1 LKLSST
7 NGKIVAVTGAAGY
20 LGSRLLAYLTT
31 QPWVAQ
37 IIALDQKPLA
47 NNSSGRIHA
56 YQVDV
61 SDAEALAAIFARHS
75 VTHLVHA
82 AFLLVQPPDMS
93 ESAMRAANVDGS
105 RCVIET
111 ALRHGVQQIV
121 FVSSVAIYGYLP
133 GHPARVREDA
143 LLRPTMIY
151 GKHKA
156 AVETILHE
164 LGSAY
169 PAARIAIPRL
179 AAVVGAAGRD
189 YSHLRALT
197 AQPVFVVAN
206 GGRALT
212 QAIHEDDAA
221 ELIGTLLEQD
231 ASGIFNGAA
240 DDSAA
245 WAAIGGLSSRP
256 IVSMPR
262 AVLNQMT
269 RLSLNTTLPALN
281 GFTREIV
288 DLFAESLV
296 VDNSAARTQL
306 AWTPRYST
314 LAAFQQ
320 MFAAL
325 GTAR

>member
-1 LKLSST
+1 
-7 NGKIVAVTGAAGY
+7 
-20 LGSRLLAYLTT
+20 
-31 QPWVAQ
+31 
-37 IIALDQKPLA
+37 
-47 NNSSGRIHA
+47 
-56 YQVDV
+56 
-61 SDAEALAAIFARHS
+61 
-75 VTHLVHA
+75 
-82 AFLLVQPPDMS
+82 
-93 ESAMRAANVDGS
+93 
-105 RCVIET
+105 
-111 ALRHGVQQIV
+111 
-121 FVSSVAIYGYLP
+121 
-133 GHPARVREDA
+133 
-143 LLRPTMIY
+143 
-151 GKHKA
+151 
-156 AVETILHE
+156 
-164 LGSAY
+164 
-169 PAARIAIPRL
+169 
-179 AAVVGAAGRD
+179 
-189 YSHLRALT
+189 
-197 AQPVFVVAN
+197 
-206 GGRALT
+206 
-212 QAIHEDDAA
+212 
-221 ELIGTLLEQD
+221 LIGKLLEQD

-269 RLSLNTTLPALN
+269 RLNTTLPALN